1 MIYYDIL
8 LWYPVLISYY
18 DILLWYPI
26 MVIGILSLTNHQ
38 NAGLGRNPDQSTDPN
53 EPQPLQPLQALRCRC
68 NRVTLAVKM
77 LSPMA
82 APAMAMFNYHG
93 NPLVIQHSHRKL
105 AIFLD
110 DLSIDPN
117 SHGTFGHIYI
127 YMGLSRDGLYPQEWA
142 WQISSGKWSY
152 TINFQCITINFT
164 KPKEDLANHKLGF
177 VQHKTGF

>member
-1 MIYYDIL
+1 
-8 LWYPVLISYY
+8 
-18 DILLWYPI
+18 

-38 NAGLGRNPDQSTDPN
+38 NTGLGRNPDQSTDPN

-127 YMGLSRDGLYPQEWA
+127 WVCLEMG
-142 WQISSGKWSY
+142 Y
-152 TINFQCITINFT
+152 TLRNGPDKYHRESDHTPSIFSVSPSILPN
-164 KPKEDLANHKLGF
+164 PK
-177 VQHKTGF
+177 KT

>member
-1 MIYYDIL
+1 
-8 LWYPVLISYY
+8 
-18 DILLWYPI
+18 

-38 NAGLGRNPDQSTDPN
+38 NTGLGRNPDQSTDPN

-127 YMGLSRDGLYPQEWA
+127 WVCLEMAIPSGMGLTNIIGKVIIHHQFSVYHHQFYQTQRRLSQPQIGIRPT
-142 WQISSGKWSY
+142 Q
-152 TINFQCITINFT
+152 N
-164 KPKEDLANHKLGF
+164 GF
-177 VQHKTGF
+177 LICFNMF